1 MNVTSASSALSEINR
16 FVKAFDLDDA
26 LNTISSIEDLKKLL
40 VDFDSPLSGSLIPL
54 EQATRTPKILVDSGT
69 TQLGIPWRML
79 QCPGGP
85 IVLQMICEKVNFA
98 LWIEEC

>member
-16 FVKAFDLDDA
+16 FVKLFDLDDA

-69 TQLGIPWRML
+69 TQLGIPWRTL

>member
-1 MNVTSASSALSEINR
+1 MNVTSASSALSEINH
-16 FVKAFDLDDA
+16 FVKSFDLDDA

-54 EQATRTPKILVDSGT
+54 EQATRIPKILLDSGE
-69 TQLGIPWRML
+69 TQVGIPWRTL

-85 IVLQMICEKVNFA
+85 VVLQMICKKVNFA
-98 LWIEEC
+98 LWLEEC

>member
-1 MNVTSASSALSEINR
+1 M
-16 FVKAFDLDDA
+16 DDA

-69 TQLGIPWRML
+69 TQLGIPWRTL